1 MGKWERRAVPV
12 TVGSF
17 ALRAIERGT
26 DMAGRLDGK
35 VAVITGGASGIG
47 AATAQL
53 FVDEGARVV
62 IGDMQVDV
70 GEETAGRLGPQC
82 AFQPCDVSKEADV
95 AALVEA
101 ATQRWGAIDVM
112 YNNAGFG
119 GAIGPVESLTEDD
132 YDITFD
138 VLLKG
143 VLFGMKYAAMA
154 MKPQQSGSIISTAS
168 VAGLVTSYAPH
179 LYNVAKAGVIQ
190 LTKSVA
196 NELAE
201 HNIRVTCIC
210 PGFIATPLAA
220 GAPLGSTDAEVAE
233 QRLQRMRD
241 QGVGMQPLHRV
252 GEGSDIAKAALFLA
266 SDDSEWIT
274 GIELVVDGGF
284 RTGRPWR
291 KQPSWMTEPH
301 PIRLYRPEG
310 R

>member
-1 MGKWERRAVPV
+1 
-12 TVGSF
+12 
-17 ALRAIERGT
+17 
-26 DMAGRLDGK
+26 MAGRLDGK

-47 AATAQL
+47 AATAAL
-53 FVDEGARVV
+53 FVEEGARVV
-62 IGDMQVDV
+62 IGDMQADV
-70 GEETAGRLGPQC
+70 GEQTAGRLGSSC
-82 AFQPCDVSKEADV
+82 MFQPCDVSKEGDV
-95 AALVEA
+95 AALIEA
-101 ATQRWGAIDVM
+101 ASSRWGALDVL

-119 GAIGPVESLTEDD
+119 GAIGPVESLTADD

-143 VLFGMKYAAMA
+143 VLFGMKYAARA
-154 MKPQQSGSIISTAS
+154 MKPRESGSIISTAS
-168 VAGLVTSYAPH
+168 VAGLGTGFAPH
-179 LYNVAKAGVIQ
+179 LYNTAKAAVIQ
-190 LTKSVA
+190 LTRSVA

-201 HNIRVTCIC
+201 QNIRVNCIC

-220 GAPLGSTDAEVAE
+220 GAPLATTDVEVAE

-241 QGVGMQPLHRV
+241 HGHDSQPMKRV
-252 GEGSDIAKAALFLA
+252 GEPSDIARAALFLA
-266 SDDSEWIT
+266 TDDSEWVT

-291 KQPSWMTEPH
+291 KQPKWMTEPH

>member
-1 MGKWERRAVPV
+1 
-12 TVGSF
+12 
-17 ALRAIERGT
+17 
-26 DMAGRLDGK
+26 MAGRLDGK

-47 AATAQL
+47 AATAAL
-53 FVDEGARVV
+53 FVEEGARVV
-62 IGDMQVDV
+62 IGDMQTDV
-70 GEETAGRLGPQC
+70 GEQTAGRLGSSC
-82 AFQPCDVSKEADV
+82 VFQPCDVSKEDDV

-101 ATQRWGAIDVM
+101 ASSRWGSLDVI

-119 GAIGPVESLTEDD
+119 GAIGPVDSLTEDD

-143 VLFGMKYAAMA
+143 VLFGMKHAARV
-154 MKPQQSGSIISTAS
+154 MKAQESGSIISTAS
-168 VAGLVTSYAPH
+168 VAGLQTSYAPH

-190 LTKSVA
+190 LTRSVA

-201 HNIRVTCIC
+201 QNIRVNCIC

-220 GAPLGSTDAEVAE
+220 GAPLSTTDAEVTE
-233 QRLQRMRD
+233 RRLQRMRD
-241 QGVGMQPLHRV
+241 QGEDSQPLKRV
-252 GEGSDIAKAALFLA
+252 GEPSDIAKAALFLA
-266 SDDSEWIT
+266 SDDSEWVT

-291 KQPSWMTEPH
+291 KLPKWMTESH